1 MSPEVATKQ
10 SQIEG
15 LVEKVEW
22 PEGKQGRLSLGG
34 QVWFLETNEKYR
46 RAWVDPKPGMTV
58 RLSID
63 PWTKNDGSTAFTV
76 KGIEDISPFEE
87 ADTSIEV
94 TPYARHGDFEHR
106 GPETYSSKRSA
117 TDRSIQNQVALK
129 AAVDTMITAFVD
141 SDPDARIDM
150 VLRAYA
156 AYSSALGSE

>member
-1 MSPEVATKQ
+1 MPGVATKQ

-76 KGIEDISPFEE
+76 KGIEDISQFEE
-87 ADTSIEV
+87 ADTQTE
-94 TPYARHGDFEHR
+94 PYLSKVVSRDSHIAR
-106 GPETYSSKRSA
+106 A
-117 TDRSIQNQVALK
+117 VALK
-129 AAVDTMITAFVD
+129 AAVDWHVGNQRLQEPALTD
-141 SDPDARIDM
+141 SDILMTAEFFLTFLEPN
-150 VLRAYA
+150 
-156 AYSSALGSE
+156 G

>member
-1 MSPEVATKQ
+1 MADVATKQ

-87 ADTSIEV
+87 ADTQTE
-94 TPYARHGDFEHR
+94 PYLSKVVSRDSHIAR
-106 GPETYSSKRSA
+106 A
-117 TDRSIQNQVALK
+117 VALK
-129 AAVDTMITAFVD
+129 AAVDWHVGNQRLQEPALTD
-141 SDPDARIDM
+141 SDILMTAEFFLTFLEPN
-150 VLRAYA
+150 
-156 AYSSALGSE
+156 G

>member
-1 MSPEVATKQ
+1 MAETATKQ

-87 ADTSIEV
+87 ADTMGQFIE
-94 TPYARHGDFEHR
+94 PNPFD
-106 GPETYSSKRSA
+106 YSSKRRSS
-117 TDRSIQNQVALK
+117 TDRSIEKQVALK
-129 AAVDTMITAFVD
+129 AAVDTMVGLFIDDTYQTPDSRIEAVLQAF
-141 SDPDARIDM
+141 S
-150 VLRAYA
+150 
-156 AYSSALGSE
+156 AYSGALAVE

>member
-1 MSPEVATKQ
+1 MVDVATKQ

-87 ADTSIEV
+87 ADTQTE
-94 TPYARHGDFEHR
+94 PYLSKVVSRDSHIAR
-106 GPETYSSKRSA
+106 A
-117 TDRSIQNQVALK
+117 VALK
-129 AAVDTMITAFVD
+129 AAVDWHVGNQRLQEPALTD
-141 SDPDARIDM
+141 SDILMTAEFFLTFLEPN
-150 VLRAYA
+150 
-156 AYSSALGSE
+156 G

>member
-1 MSPEVATKQ
+1 MPDAATKQ

-87 ADTSIEV
+87 VPDDT
-94 TPYARHGDFEHR
+94 EHR
-106 GPETYSSKRSA
+106 PDYLSKVVSRDNHIA
-117 TDRSIQNQVALK
+117 RAVALK
-129 AAVDTMITAFVD
+129 AAVDWHVGNQRLQEPALTD
-141 SDPDARIDM
+141 SDILMTAEFFLTFLEPN
-150 VLRAYA
+150 
-156 AYSSALGSE
+156 G